1 VSAKPDFTHLHVHS
15 EFSLLDG
22 MSNLES
28 LMEETKRLG
37 MDSIALTDHGA
48 LYGAVQFVQAA
59 KQFGIKPIIG
69 VETYVARRGM
79 RDKEGKADQQPFHLI
94 ALATSGTGYRN
105 LCRIVTDA
113 HLDGLYY
120 KPRTDHE
127 HLARHAEGLVGLSGC
142 LNGEIARALEVD
154 DWEHARALAGKYGE
168 IFGKGRFFLEVQDH
182 GLPEQRRLNEQLFR
196 LAPEVGLPL
205 VLTNDLHYVRADQ
218 RDAHDVLLCIGT
230 ASNLETPGRMKFGS
244 GDFYL
249 KSPEQMAAL
258 FPDRPEL
265 LKNTRLI
272 AEMVDFNLELGTLR
286 LPNIDVPAGED
297 VNSWLRKEATRGL
310 TQRYGTPSE
319 TARERLEYELGII
332 IKMGYAAYFLIVAD
346 FVRFARE
353 QGIATTCRGS
363 APGSIVTY
371 TLGITPV
378 DPLHYELPFE
388 RFLNVERVT
397 MPDIDVDFE
406 DGRRDE
412 VLRYVSQKYGEDR
425 VAQIITFGTMAARAS
440 IRDVGRVLGK
450 SYSEVDR
457 IAKSVPAVLNISLED
472 ARKSPEFAAFAN
484 GSDYGQLIS
493 LAEQL
498 EGVVRNASTHAAGVV
513 ISREPLTEIM
523 ALQRA
528 TNSEGVMTQ
537 IEMHGV
543 EALGL
548 LKFDFLGLAN
558 LTILRTAVD
567 RVRETRGI
575 EINLDKIPL
584 DDAKTFALLA
594 SGETTGVF
602 QLESP
607 GMRRY
612 IKELRP
618 TSVFDIA
625 AMVALYRPG
634 PMASIPT
641 YIRRKHGKE
650 AVTYPHPLLEPV
662 LKRTQGIFVFQEDV
676 MAASVALAGFS
687 GAEADTLGW
696 AIRKKKEE
704 VLESVRENF
713 YKGAATRGVNRGAV
727 EQVFKLMEPFA
738 EYGFNK
744 AHATCYGLI
753 AYQTA
758 YLKANYTVEYMTSV
772 LNAFR
777 SKEEKVA
784 AAIAECRRLGI
795 PVLPPDVDFSNLDFE
810 PEGEAIRFGLLGV
823 KNVGASAAES
833 IVAAREAGEQAASL
847 QEFCERIDLRLANKR
862 VLEALAKVGALRRF
876 GHPAQIL
883 LALDDAISGGSSAQR
898 ERAAGQVGLFDA
910 MPELAGAGIPA
921 LPHVTEASTRERL
934 RWERE
939 LMGVYLSDHPMNAL
953 APAMQP
959 YVSTSVGDFSDES
972 YRDETATL
980 GAIVLSIRQMVTKKG
995 ASMAIVTVEDLT
1007 GSMEVVVFP
1016 QVWESTKSSWIE
1028 GEGILIAGR
1037 TEQRG
1042 EEWSVLVESV
1052 VPWEEASRLSAEAVR
1067 SKLTVSSGGRR
1078 YAKRPAAPAPNGGI
1092 PAGMVPEGIEMS
1104 APLMPERA
1112 PAEFDTSVAVEA
1124 PPAEP
1129 LAGAMSNPDPAEI
1142 PAGAVLHIKFKA
1154 RQSVEETIRAME
1166 IVKGELRARPG
1177 GTRVV
1182 VHIPQGGGAQL
1193 LPMEQRNGVAWDAG
1207 LPAILRDRV
1216 GGDGIE
1222 LELIS
1227 PAT

>member
-1 VSAKPDFTHLHVHS
+1 LKQEFITSAA
-15 EFSLLDG
+15 ERG
-22 MSNLES
+22 
-28 LMEETKRLG
+28 
-37 MDSIALTDHGA
+37 
-48 LYGAVQFVQAA
+48 
-59 KQFGIKPIIG
+59 
-69 VETYVARRGM
+69 VARATI
-79 RDKEGKADQQPFHLI
+79 DKVF
-94 ALATSGTGYRN
+94 
-105 LCRIVTDA
+105 
-113 HLDGLYY
+113 
-120 KPRTDHE
+120 
-127 HLARHAEGLVGLSGC
+127 
-142 LNGEIARALEVD
+142 
-154 DWEHARALAGKYGE
+154 
-168 IFGKGRFFLEVQDH
+168 
-182 GLPEQRRLNEQLFR
+182 
-196 LAPEVGLPL
+196 
-205 VLTNDLHYVRADQ
+205 
-218 RDAHDVLLCIGT
+218 
-230 ASNLETPGRMKFGS
+230 
-244 GDFYL
+244 
-249 KSPEQMAAL
+249 
-258 FPDRPEL
+258 
-265 LKNTRLI
+265 
-272 AEMVDFNLELGTLR
+272 
-286 LPNIDVPAGED
+286 
-297 VNSWLRKEATRGL
+297 EA
-310 TQRYGTPSE
+310 
-319 TARERLEYELGII
+319 
-332 IKMGYAAYFLIVAD
+332 F
-346 FVRFARE
+346 
-353 QGIATTCRGS
+353 
-363 APGSIVTY
+363 
-371 TLGITPV
+371 
-378 DPLHYELPFE
+378 
-388 RFLNVERVT
+388 
-397 MPDIDVDFE
+397 
-406 DGRRDE
+406 
-412 VLRYVSQKYGEDR
+412 
-425 VAQIITFGTMAARAS
+425 
-440 IRDVGRVLGK
+440 
-450 SYSEVDR
+450 
-457 IAKSVPAVLNISLED
+457 
-472 ARKSPEFAAFAN
+472 
-484 GSDYGQLIS
+484 
-493 LAEQL
+493 
-498 EGVVRNASTHAAGVV
+498 
-513 ISREPLTEIM
+513 
-523 ALQRA
+523 
-528 TNSEGVMTQ
+528 
-537 IEMHGV
+537 
-543 EALGL
+543 
-548 LKFDFLGLAN
+548 
-558 LTILRTAVD
+558 
-567 RVRETRGI
+567 
-575 EINLDKIPL
+575 
-584 DDAKTFALLA
+584 
-594 SGETTGVF
+594 
-602 QLESP
+602 
-607 GMRRY
+607 
-612 IKELRP
+612 
-618 TSVFDIA
+618 
-625 AMVALYRPG
+625 
-634 PMASIPT
+634 
-641 YIRRKHGKE
+641 
-650 AVTYPHPLLEPV
+650 
-662 LKRTQGIFVFQEDV
+662 
-676 MAASVALAGFS
+676 
-687 GAEADTLGW
+687 
-696 AIRKKKEE
+696 
-704 VLESVRENF
+704 
-713 YKGAATRGVNRGAV
+713 
-727 EQVFKLMEPFA
+727 EPFA
-738 EYGFNK
+738 NYGFNK

-784 AAIAECRRLGI
+784 AAIAECRRLSI

-810 PEGEAIRFGLLGV
+810 PEGEAIRFGLLGI
-823 KNVGASAAES
+823 KNVGATAAES

-959 YVSTSVGDFSDES
+959 YVGTFVGDFSDES

-1052 VPWEEASRLSAEAVR
+1052 VPWEEASRLNADAVR

-1078 YAKRPAAPAPNGGI
+1078 YAKRSVAPLPNGGI
-1092 PAGMVPEGIEMS
+1092 PAGMVPEGMETS

-1112 PAEFDTSVAVEA
+1112 PAEFDAAVAVEA

-1177 GTRVV
+1177 ATRVV

-1227 PAT
+1227 PTI